1 MRVIAICSALSLFVS
16 SAAIAAGVL
25 GTKPSQLTRSLSS
38 VENEQAM
45 SRLIWAPGLDDGYV
59 PQGVAWVGG
68 ALYLSAY
75 LSPTVG
81 TKHCRLYKLDPAS
94 GDTLGRLDLP
104 EGCGHA
110 GGLAYAGKGILI
122 ISDTRRL
129 YRIDLAAAFPPGKP
143 SRTVTADVTLRGALK
158 GSFIDF
164 DGSDM
169 FVGSYEKE
177 PGKARGYFVPLSVFD
192 KYNGESVDESAALRS
207 VALPQRA
214 QGAGFDKAGRLW
226 IAASS
231 SQFGRVYRLDPK
243 TGHIEASFEMPVGI
257 EDIGFDDGGQFW
269 SVSEAGSVRWQ
280 EWRESFPVLFR
291 VDPGK
296 LK

>member
-1 MRVIAICSALSLFVS
+1 MNVSLLIACCLFVS
-16 SAAIAAGVL
+16 SAASAAEVL

-38 VENEQAM
+38 VENEQAIG
-45 SRLIWAPGLDDGYV
+45 RRIWAPGLDDGYV
-59 PQGVAWVGG
+59 PQGVSWVDG

-81 TKHCRLYKLDPAS
+81 AKHCRLYKLDPAS
-94 GDTLGRLDLP
+94 GNTLDQLDLP

-122 ISDTRRL
+122 VSDTRRL
-129 YRIDLAAAFPPGKP
+129 YRIDLAAAFRPGSP
-143 SRTVTADVTLRGALK
+143 SHAVTASVALRGALK

-164 DGSDM
+164 DGSSM

-192 KYNGESVDESAALRS
+192 RYDGQSVDESAALRS
-207 VALPQRA
+207 IALPERA
-214 QGAGFDKAGRLW
+214 QGAGFDRAGRLW

-231 SQFGRVYRLDPK
+231 SQFGRLYRLDPN
-243 TGHIEASFEMPVGI
+243 TGRIEASYEMPIGI
-257 EDIGFDDGGQFW
+257 EDIGFDDGDQFW

-280 EWRESFPVLFR
+280 DWRESFPVLFR